1 MRQFRLLPWDWQ
13 WQVRTE
19 RRKDSMKEKKTGE
32 LEHILNRAHEEREL
46 QDYLSDPENLSSHGS
61 FPDYFHS
68 LLEEKDISRV
78 DIVKNSGIDRTY
90 VYQILSGKRR
100 AGRDRVLALCLA
112 AGLTLEET
120 QRCLKLAGQAP
131 LYVKNR
137 RDAILIFAVNTQLN
151 VMQTEELL
159 DEYGEKLF

>member
-1 MRQFRLLPWDWQ
+1 
-13 WQVRTE
+13 
-19 RRKDSMKEKKTGE
+19 MKEKKTGE
-32 LEHILNRAHEEREL
+32 LEHILNRAYEEKEL
-46 QDYLSDPENLSSHGS
+46 HSYLSNPENLSAYDG

-68 LLEEKDISRV
+68 LLEEKNISRV
-78 DIVKNSGIDRTY
+78 DIVKNSGVDRTY
-90 VYQILSGKRR
+90 VYQILSGKRQ
-100 AGRDRVLALCLA
+100 AGRDRILALCLA

-120 QRCLKLAGQAP
+120 QRCLKLAGHAP

-137 RDAILIFAVNTQLN
+137 RDAILIFAINTRLN